1 MLSNGGLITTRIFRR
16 KRINALDPNGF
27 APMRDW
33 ISFFD
38 QLWDNQLTN
47 LKDII
52 ENNDQ
57 KGPFQ

>member
-1 MLSNGGLITTRIFRR
+1 
-16 KRINALDPNGF
+16 
-27 APMRDW
+27 MRDW

-57 KGPFQ
+57 KGPLQ

>member
-1 MLSNGGLITTRIFRR
+1 VLSNGGLITTRIFRR

-52 ENNDQ
+52 ENND
-57 KGPFQ
+57 